1 MFVAR
6 KSPEKIRFNFDLPKI
21 VFNIMKTETEFI
33 TRANRT
39 LAGQKIKKETE
50 RLLPNIKHKH
60 GDNIYEHKT
69 KEQHKF
75 VLNLSL
81 RLNLRSSKNMLHFKT
96 DLFIKSGKI

>member
-39 LAGQKIKKETE
+39 LAGQK
-50 RLLPNIKHKH
+50 
-60 GDNIYEHKT
+60 
-69 KEQHKF
+69 
-75 VLNLSL
+75 
-81 RLNLRSSKNMLHFKT
+81 
-96 DLFIKSGKI
+96 